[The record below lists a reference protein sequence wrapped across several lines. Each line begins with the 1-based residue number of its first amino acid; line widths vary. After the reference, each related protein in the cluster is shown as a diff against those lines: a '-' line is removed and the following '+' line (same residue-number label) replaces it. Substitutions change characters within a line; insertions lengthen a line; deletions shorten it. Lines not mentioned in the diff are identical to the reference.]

1 MGCKEIP
8 VETLPCLSCPLINAL
23 ANEYSAPLRSL
34 KLQAGLPA
42 IHTTEDMAKAV
53 ENARVGWVQQEE
65 VERRVAVQ
73 EVEARVWAE
82 KAEWADERDAAVRAV
97 EARAAARVGWVEE
110 GEAERRLEKRLEEE
124 RTRGREMEGLRAEM
138 GSLRAELATAKAV
151 AAVREEERGRERGMW
166 ERMVVAGG
174 VRIAPERAE
183 AHWKPEP
190 ANAWMK
196 PARPLSSH
204 RRFPSL

>member
-151 AAVREEERGRERGMW
+151 AAVREEERGRGREGCGRGW
-166 ERMVVAGG
+166 WW
-174 VRIAPERAE
+174 RAV
-183 AHWKPEP
+183 
-190 ANAWMK
+190 
-196 PARPLSSH
+196 
-204 RRFPSL
+204 